1 MTIVF
6 LFFDLQLLL
15 YYIILISPVKKTAID
30 DIPVLFHTKKLLDN
44 FLKK

>member
-30 DIPVLFHTKKLLDN
+30 DNPVLFHTKKLLDN
-44 FLKK
+44 FF